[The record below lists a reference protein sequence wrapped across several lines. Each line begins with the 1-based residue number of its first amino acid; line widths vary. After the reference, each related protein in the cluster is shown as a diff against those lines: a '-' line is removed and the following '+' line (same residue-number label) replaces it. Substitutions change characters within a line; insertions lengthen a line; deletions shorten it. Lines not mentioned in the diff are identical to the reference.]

1 MNNIM
6 LDIETL
12 GDVSYSSILSIGA
25 VKFDINTGETGDT
38 FYVTVDLQS
47 CLDAGLIITAS
58 TFNWWLEKD
67 EAARNSLL
75 NSLKTPLVDA
85 LSLFNEYCTKYYDIW
100 GNSPR
105 FDCGILANAYEKV
118 GLDIPW
124 DFRKERCVRTL
135 VGFNPS
141 IKANHKHTG
150 VAHHALSDCYNQ
162 IDYCVKIYNSL
173 KLC

>member
-67 EAARNSLL
+67 EAARNSL
-75 NSLKTPLVDA
+75 
-85 LSLFNEYCTKYYDIW
+85 
-100 GNSPR
+100 
-105 FDCGILANAYEKV
+105 
-118 GLDIPW
+118 
-124 DFRKERCVRTL
+124 
-135 VGFNPS
+135 
-141 IKANHKHTG
+141 
-150 VAHHALSDCYNQ
+150 
-162 IDYCVKIYNSL
+162 
-173 KLC
+173 